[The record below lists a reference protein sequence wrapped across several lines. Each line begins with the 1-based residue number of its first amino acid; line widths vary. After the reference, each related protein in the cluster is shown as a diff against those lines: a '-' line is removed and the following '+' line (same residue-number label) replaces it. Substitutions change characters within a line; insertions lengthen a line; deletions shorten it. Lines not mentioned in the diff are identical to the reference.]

1 MRTTKTRHQFY
12 LPDTLSAK
20 LDALADQPGGSKT
33 AILTDALT
41 AWFERE
47 AAAEI
52 DHRFGPRFDR
62 LTRTQ
67 ARVEEKLDII
77 TETLGAFIQH
87 EMTLVAHQPPFDAA
101 TGQLGVE
108 RYRAFMATVGRR
120 LAKRPDASTPTPDR
134 ERL

>member
-12 LPDTLSAK
+12 LPDALSAK
-20 LDALADQPGGSKT
+20 LEALTDRPGGSKI

-41 AWFERE
+41 AWIERE

-52 DHRFGPRFDR
+52 DSRFGPRFDR

-108 RYRAFMATVGRR
+108 RYRAFTAMVGRR
-120 LAKRPDASTPTPDR
+120 LAKRSDASTSTPDR
-134 ERL
+134 ERP